1 MEENTIKQTEN
12 FVEIVGLLKKTE
24 VEFKESD
31 KGAYASGNIEVEVT
45 VGEDVNVI
53 KVKTLQMA
61 MIGKGE
67 NRKEN
72 KQYKALKT
80 IVDTYGTIDK
90 DGRENAQLV
99 QVFGRIEENN
109 YYLVDQ
115 DELKEGTVIM
125 ACTHFDKEI
134 FAPITKAEATME
146 QKALVSFE
154 GMITNMVQNE
164 NTGEVKV
171 EMVGADFRGQAV
183 KHKMDVSSE
192 LAQPFGSMYQ
202 VGVVT
207 TLFYNIV
214 NSVEV
219 KEVAQEVAFGNVEP
233 RKITKTTRKNLVV
246 GGLPVNYESTMTQEI
261 VTKMLAVRVN
271 TLEKVKQDTI
281 ARANNGGAKANSNAG
296 ATAGVGAN
304 PFGGAGTQD
313 ANPFGGNAGANP
325 FGAGGNPFGN

>member
-1 MEENTIKQTEN
+1 MEENAIKQTEN
-12 FVEIVGLLKKTE
+12 FVEIVGLLKKVE
-24 VEFKESD
+24 VEFKQGD
-31 KGAYASGNIEVEVT
+31 KGAYASGNLEVEVT
-45 VGEDVNVI
+45 VGDDVNVI
-53 KVKTLQMA
+53 KVKTLQME
-61 MIGKGE
+61 MVGKGE

-72 KQYKALKT
+72 KAYKALKT
-80 IVDTYGTIDK
+80 IVDTYNTIDK
-90 DGRENAQLV
+90 NGRENAQLV

-115 DELKEGTVIM
+115 DELKEGIVIM
-125 ACTHFDKEI
+125 ACTHFDKEV
-134 FAPITKAEATME
+134 FTPIAKAEAGME
-146 QKALVSFE
+146 QKALVTFE
-154 GMITNMVQNE
+154 GMITNVIPNE
-164 NTGEVKV
+164 TTGELKV

-202 VGVVT
+202 VGAVT

-271 TLEKVKQDTI
+271 TLEQVKQDAI
-281 ARANNGGAKANSNAG
+281 NKAKNGGASAATNAG
-296 ATAGVGAN
+296 AGANPFAGAGTQTGN
-304 PFGGAGTQD
+304 PFGGAAG
-313 ANPFGGNAGANP
+313 AGANP
-325 FGAGGNPFGN
+325 FGAGANPFGN